1 MAMVDVQAA
10 ESFVMRRG
18 DIVQQARLESTLRQK
33 RPARSVLSTIE
44 IMRKSDGGFAFW
56 DDDISS
62 ITSTLTI
69 LGWMD
74 DLSVK
79 TGTRVDKTFE
89 FLLEHQ
95 QEDGG
100 WDELEA
106 VRNLRAPP
114 FMTPGE
120 TSTRIWLTACCA
132 HWFVRFG
139 RAEPPGSKG
148 CPVRFL
154 EQYVESSGL
163 LSGYLRATWD
173 ALVIFGYHPGV
184 DSQLFADTVKAIEE
198 SFAPEAWDDSVIAWL
213 LRALRDSGLQA
224 KHQLVNRSLDVL
236 EAKQRFD
243 GSWGSEDGDE
253 YSVWATVDAL
263 RVLKDFGRV

>member
-1 MAMVDVQAA
+1 MVDVKHAA
-10 ESFVMRRG
+10 SFVRRVG
-18 DIVQQARLESTLRQK
+18 DTVQQARLECILQQK
-33 RPARSVLSTIE
+33 RPPRSVLSAIE
-44 IMRKSDGGFAFW
+44 DMRNSDGGFAFW
-56 DDDISS
+56 DEEISS
-62 ITSTLTI
+62 IASTLNI
-69 LGWMD
+69 LGWVD

-79 TGTRVDKTFE
+79 KGALVDKTFE
-89 FLLEHQ
+89 FLLDHQ

-100 WDELEA
+100 WDELKA
-106 VRNLRAPP
+106 VRNLKAPP

-120 TSTRIWLTACCA
+120 TDTRVWLTACCA

-139 RAEPPGSKG
+139 RAEPPGAKG

-154 EQYVESSGL
+154 EQHIQPSGL

-184 DSQLFADTVKAIEE
+184 DSQLFANTVKAIED
-198 SFAPEAWDDSVIAWL
+198 SFAPEAWDGSVIAWL
-213 LRALRDSGLQA
+213 LRALRDSGL
-224 KHQLVNRSLDVL
+224 KSDHQLVSRSLDAL
-236 EAKQRFD
+236 EKNQLVD

>member
-1 MAMVDVQAA
+1 MVDVQHAK
-10 ESFVMRRG
+10 SFVRRRG
-18 DIVQQARLESTLRQK
+18 DTVQQARLESILRQK

-44 IMRKSDGGFAFW
+44 GMRKSDAGFAFW

-62 ITSTLTI
+62 ITSTLNI
-69 LGWMD
+69 LGWVD
-74 DLSVK
+74 DLSVNE
-79 TGTRVDKTFE
+79 GALVDKTFE
-89 FLLEHQ
+89 FLLDHQ

-106 VRNLRAPP
+106 VGNLKAPP

-120 TSTRIWLTACCA
+120 IDTRIWLTACCA

-139 RAEPPGSKG
+139 RAEPPGAKG

-154 EQYVESSGL
+154 ERHIEPSGL

-173 ALVIFGYHPGV
+173 ALVIFGCHPGV
-184 DSQLFADTVKAIEE
+184 DSQLFADTVKAIGD
-198 SFAPEAWDDSVIAWL
+198 SFTPEAWDGSVIAWL

-224 KHQLVNRSLDVL
+224 DHQLVSRSLNLL
-236 EAKQRFD
+236 EAKQLHD
-243 GSWGSEDGDE
+243 GSWGSEDGNE
-253 YSVWATVDAL
+253 YAVWATVDAI

>member
-1 MAMVDVQAA
+1 
-10 ESFVMRRG
+10 
-18 DIVQQARLESTLRQK
+18 LESILKQK
-33 RPARSVLSTIE
+33 RPARSVLSKIE

-56 DDDISS
+56 DEDVSS
-62 ITSTLTI
+62 ITSTLNI

-79 TGTRVDKTFE
+79 KGVIIDKTFE
-89 FLLEHQ
+89 FLLERQ

-106 VRNLRAPP
+106 VKNLGAPP

-120 TSTRIWLTACCA
+120 TNTRVWLTACCA

-139 RAEPPGSKG
+139 RAEPPGAKG
-148 CPVRFL
+148 CPARFL
-154 EQYVESSGL
+154 EQNIEPSGL

-184 DSQLFADTVKAIEE
+184 DSQLFADTLKAIEN
-198 SFAPEAWDDSVIAWL
+198 SFTPEAWDGSIIAWL

-224 KHQLVNRSLDVL
+224 EHQLVSRSLEVL
-236 EAKQRFD
+236 EEKQLSN
-243 GSWGSEDGDE
+243 GSWESEDGDD
-253 YSVWATVDAL
+253 YSVWATVDAV
-263 RVLKDFGRV
+263 RVLKDFERV